1 VTTSDAEIIEGELV
15 PDVISAAPAP
25 ITLFGTSDPRL
36 ALARMAEI
44 ATALVD
50 VIDARRLYVTI
61 GGRKHITVEGW
72 TTLGG
77 MTGVVPIVTDT
88 RANESGDGIVAH
100 VEVRRVADG
109 MVVGAA
115 EGECSRA
122 ESKWKS
128 RDPYALRSMAQ
139 TRAISRALRAPLG
152 QIVVLA
158 GYDPAGAEE
167 MPAEPDDKPD
177 RGKMAGYN
185 PTGAEEVPLEPSED
199 GMTTAGTPSPATLL
213 QRQQMRSLFER
224 LRDAAPHVDWTSQC
238 SALAGKQG
246 DELTEPEAERVI
258 EQMRAWIAEMGG
270 SDIDAE

>member
-1 VTTSDAEIIEGELV
+1 MTSAELAEREPEIIDAEIAA
-15 PDVISAAPAP
+15 SAPAP

-50 VIDARRLYVTI
+50 VIDAKRLYVTI

-77 MTGVVPIVTDT
+77 MTGVVPIVTGT

-122 ESKWKS
+122 EPKWKS

-167 MPAEPDDKPD
+167 MPTGPADKP
-177 RGKMAGYN
+177 
-185 PTGAEEVPLEPSED
+185 ESSE
-199 GMTTAGTPSPATLL
+199 GETTTTVTPSHATLL
-213 QRQQMRSLFER
+213 QRQQMRALFER
-224 LRDAAPHVDWTSQC
+224 LRDAAPLVDWTSRC
-238 SALAGKQG
+238 SALAEKRG
-246 DELTEPEAERVI
+246 DELSEPEAERVI
-258 EQMRAWIAEMGG
+258 EQMRAWLAELLGG
-270 SDIDAE
+270 DVDGE